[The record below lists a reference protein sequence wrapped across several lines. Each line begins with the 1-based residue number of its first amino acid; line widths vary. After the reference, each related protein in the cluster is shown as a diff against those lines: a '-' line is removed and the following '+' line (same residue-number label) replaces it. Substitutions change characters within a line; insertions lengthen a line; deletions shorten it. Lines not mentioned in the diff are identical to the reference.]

1 MTKSAL
7 EQLKAFSTVVAD
19 TGDLESIKIFRPRDA
34 TTNPSLILKA
44 AQQEQYREILEK
56 TISDNKNRPLSVILN
71 SVIVNFGS
79 EILKLIDGR
88 VSSEVDAR
96 YSFDTAKTVECA
108 QNIIELYQK
117 NGISRE
123 RILIKIAATWEG
135 ISAAEILENSGIHCN
150 LTLIFSL
157 VQAAVCAEKN
167 VTLISPFVGRILDW
181 YKKNNPQID
190 YSIQDPGVESVTE
203 IFEYYKSHGF
213 STEIMGASFRNIDE
227 VLLLAGCDLLTISPK
242 LLEELSQ
249 SDRNVDRKLTIPE
262 SKSQNTTSSS
272 NESHFRFTL
281 NENAMATEKLSEGI
295 RTFAQDTRKLEEIIG
310 II

>member
-190 YSIQDPGVESVTE
+190 YSMQDPGVESVTE

-213 STEIMGASFRNIDE
+213 STEIMGASFRSIDE

-262 SKSQNTTSSS
+262 SKPQNMTLFG

-295 RTFAQDTRKLEEIIG
+295 RTFAQDTRKLEEIIER
-310 II
+310 I